1 MEIHTLAFALIVLV
15 ITGYAVFD
23 GFDLGVGA
31 LTLLARSKEERDLY
45 VASISRVWDGN
56 QVWLLSAVI
65 VLFGAFPIAFSTV
78 FSGFYFI
85 FMLLLAGL
93 ISRAVAIEFRLM
105 HASPGWIRFWNGA
118 FSFGG
123 IFSALLL
130 GVAFGNI
137 MRGLV
142 IEANFVYHGGI
153 IELFNP
159 YAVLIGL
166 VACAIFIL
174 HGAIYLW
181 IKTEDE
187 EPAERLRSIA
197 LNAYGVFLLLYGAAV
212 IFTVQVS
219 PFLFRKAG
227 SLAFVCLAIL
237 LAVVLAA
244 IPMSIRVHWKRAAF
258 SASAATIALIITG
271 TAYAAWPVLVPARLE
286 TGLSLT
292 IYNAAATP
300 ETLRFILIVAL
311 AGLPIVMGYTFA
323 VYLIFKG
330 PPISY

>member
-1 MEIHTLAFALIVLV
+1 
-15 ITGYAVFD
+15 
-23 GFDLGVGA
+23 
-31 LTLLARSKEERDLY
+31 
-45 VASISRVWDGN
+45 
-56 QVWLLSAVI
+56 
-65 VLFGAFPIAFSTV
+65 
-78 FSGFYFI
+78 
-85 FMLLLAGL
+85 MLLLAGL

-166 VACAIFIL
+166 VACTIFIL
-174 HGAIYLW
+174 HSAIYLR

-227 SLAFVCLAIL
+227 SLSFLCLALL

-244 IPMSIRVHWKRAAF
+244 IPIYIRVHWKRAAF

-271 TAYAAWPVLVPARLE
+271 TAYAAWPVLVPAPPGNRTLPDHIQRRSNSGDTPFHTDRRIGRLTDNDE
-286 TGLSLT
+286 LYLRCLSDIQRT
-292 IYNAAATP
+292 AH
-300 ETLRFILIVAL
+300 FILNANDIY
-311 AGLPIVMGYTFA
+311 P
-323 VYLIFKG
+323 
-330 PPISY
+330 S

>member
-1 MEIHTLAFALIVLV
+1 MDIHTLAFALIVLV

-45 VASISRVWDGN
+45 VASISPVWDGN

-105 HASPGWIRFWNGA
+105 HASPGWIHFWNGA

-123 IFSALLL
+123 IFPAFLL

-137 MRGLV
+137 LRGLA

-159 YAVLIGL
+159 YAVLIGF
-166 VACAIFIL
+166 VACAFFIL

-181 IKTEDE
+181 IKTEN
-187 EPAERLRSIA
+187 EPAERLRLIA
-197 LNAYGVFLLLYGAAV
+197 LNAYGVFLLLYGVAL

-227 SLAFVCLAIL
+227 SLPFVCLAIL

-244 IPMSIRVHWKRAAF
+244 IPMSIRVNWKKAAF

-271 TAYAAWPVLVPARLE
+271 TACAAWPVLVPARLG

-323 VYLIFKG
+323 VYRIFKG
-330 PPISY
+330 PSIPY